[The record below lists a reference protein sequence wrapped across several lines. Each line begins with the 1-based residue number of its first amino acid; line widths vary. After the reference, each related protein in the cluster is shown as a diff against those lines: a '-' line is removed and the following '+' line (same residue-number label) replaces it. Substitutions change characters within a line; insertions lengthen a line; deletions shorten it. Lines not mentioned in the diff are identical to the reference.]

1 MARQA
6 DIDEA
11 DKNKLSAADKGIKW
25 ERSCTDI
32 LCCLLFLVFLAS
44 MVGITGYAT
53 TKGDPKRLLTPFD
66 SSANKCG

>member
-11 DKNKLSAADKGIKW
+11 NKPENKMSLKGIKW

-32 LCCLLFLVFLAS
+32 ICCLIFSAFIVSLVAIAS
-44 MVGITGYAT
+44 YAFSN
-53 TKGDPKRLLTPFD
+53 GDPVKILTPFD
-66 SSANKCG
+66 SVGN